1 MRVCIGLTCPSWLSI
16 LTRSCYFTHAYYLH
30 HVMSIIDDAAM
41 DLTTT
46 ACQEQQPQPQPP
58 KRLPLLDHQCSH
70 CFAERSPALKNL
82 YICSGCRVVR
92 YCSRDHQLAHWST
105 HKPLCLPIK
114 RVKAIAESEE
124 RKISMNPG
132 SFKGRNGA
140 QEGWE
145 AFYMPGNP
153 FEHAIDFWG
162 WEATRTY
169 MQARWGLV
177 DGLRRVSC
185 KCIDFCRSLTR
196 F

>member
-1 MRVCIGLTCPSWLSI
+1 
-16 LTRSCYFTHAYYLH
+16 
-30 HVMSIIDDAAM
+30 M
-41 DLTTT
+41 DLTT
-46 ACQEQQPQPQPP
+46 ARQEQQPQPQPQQQLP
-58 KRLPLLDHQCSH
+58 KHLPLLDHQCSH

-124 RKISMNPG
+124 RKILMNPG

-153 FEHAIDFWG
+153 FEHAIDFWE

-177 DGLRRVSC
+177 DGLRRVSLSAAWTLPFF
-185 KCIDFCRSLTR
+185 DEVSDDGLLTTVDQHNRSSR
-196 F
+196 VGSRPCDGSSAAQS